1 MANVLITR
9 LVGFAVVLALFVVA
23 VGAYTRLAD
32 AGLGCPDWPGCYG
45 FLTVPEA
52 AADVSLAEARYPDA
66 PVEVTKAWWEMGHRY
81 IAGALLLLVFA
92 MFVIA
97 WRGREENTPTTFMS
111 ALLVIIVC
119 QAAFGAWTVT
129 LKLWPQ
135 VVTAHLLGGFTTL
148 SLLWLVLL
156 RQGVFA
162 SVHRGLPRPG
172 KHAAIALVAV
182 VAQIALGGWV
192 SSNYAAL
199 ACHDF
204 PSCDGS
210 YSPTID
216 LAAGFNIFQGVGPSY
231 LGGLMDNEARKAI
244 HWVHRLSAIGVAL
257 IVLSLAWRL
266 MAANRLLASAMVVV
280 LIAQIVLGILNVVW
294 VLPLFNATLHNVG
307 GALLLITLVTVNFAP
322 RLRIHRA
329 MPNA

>member
-9 LVGFAVVLALFVVA
+9 LVGFAVILALFVVA

-97 WRGREENTPTTFMS
+97 WRGREDIISTSVMS
-111 ALLVIIVC
+111 SRFVIIFC
-119 QAAFGAWTVT
+119 KSSFGAWTVT
-129 LKLWPQ
+129 LIFWPQ
-135 VVTAHLLGGFTTL
+135 LVRAHLLGGFTTL

-162 SVHRGLPRPG
+162 SVYRGLPRPG

-216 LAAGFNIFQGVGPSY
+216 LAEGFNIFQGVGPSY

-244 HWVHRLSAIGVAL
+244 HWVHRISAIGVAL

-266 MAANRLLASAMVVV
+266 MRANRLIASAMVVV

>member
-9 LVGFAVVLALFVVA
+9 LVGFAVILAVFVVA

-45 FLTVPEA
+45 FLTVPGA
-52 AADVSLAEARYPDA
+52 VADVSLADARYPDA

-92 MFVIA
+92 IFVVA
-97 WRGREENTPTTFMS
+97 WRGRQENTPTTFMS
-111 ALLVIIVC
+111 VLLVIILC

-156 RQGVFA
+156 RQGVFP
-162 SVHRGLPRPG
+162 SIHRGLPTPG
-172 KHAAIALVAV
+172 KHAVIALAAV
-182 VAQIALGGWV
+182 IGQIALGGWV

-199 ACHDF
+199 ACYDC

-210 YSPTID
+210 YAPTID
-216 LAAGFNIFQGVGPSY
+216 LAEGFNIFQGVGPSY

-244 HWVHRLSAIGVAL
+244 HWVHRLSAIGVAI
-257 IVLSLAWRL
+257 IVVSLAWRL
-266 MAANRLLASAMVVV
+266 MRANRLIALTMVAV
-280 LIAQIVLGILNVVW
+280 LFAQIALGILNVVW

-322 RLRIHRA
+322 RLRIQPPV
-329 MPNA
+329 PNL

>member
-9 LVGFAVVLALFVVA
+9 LVGFAVILAVFVVA

-52 AADVSLAEARYPDA
+52 VADVSLAEARYPDA

-92 MFVIA
+92 IFVVA
-97 WRGREENTPTTFMS
+97 WRGRQENTPTTFMS
-111 ALLVIIVC
+111 VLLVIILC

-156 RQGVFA
+156 RQGVFP
-162 SVHRGLPRPG
+162 SIHRGLPAPG
-172 KHAAIALVAV
+172 KHAVIALVAV
-182 VAQIALGGWV
+182 IGQIALGGWV

-199 ACHDF
+199 ACYDF

-210 YSPTID
+210 YTPTID
-216 LAAGFNIFQGVGPSY
+216 LAEGFNIFQGVGPSY

-244 HWVHRLSAIGVAL
+244 HWVHRLSAIGVAI
-257 IVLSLAWRL
+257 IVVSLAWRL
-266 MAANRLLASAMVVV
+266 MRANRLIALTMVAV
-280 LIAQIVLGILNVVW
+280 LFAQIVLGILNVVW
-294 VLPLFNATLHNVG
+294 VLPLFNATLHTVG

-322 RLRIHRA
+322 RLRIQQP
-329 MPNA
+329 MPNV

>member
-1 MANVLITR
+1 MANLLIKK
-9 LVGFAVVLALFVVA
+9 LVAFGVVFALLVVA

-45 FLTVPEA
+45 FLTVPQA
-52 AADVSLAEARYPDA
+52 QADVDVAEARYPDA
-66 PVEVTKAWWEMGHRY
+66 PVEVVKAWWEMGHRY
-81 IAGALLLLVFA
+81 IAGALMALVFA

-97 WRGREENTPTTFMS
+97 WRGRSENTPTTLLS
-111 ALLVIIVC
+111 ALLVIIAC

-148 SLLWLVLL
+148 SLLWLLLL
-156 RQGVFA
+156 RQGA
-162 SVHRGLPRPG
+162 LPSMHRGLPMPG
-172 KHAAIALVAV
+172 KHAAIALAV
-182 VAQIALGGWV
+182 VIGQIALGGWV

-210 YSPTID
+210 YTPAID
-216 LAAGFNIFQGVGPSY
+216 LAEGFNLFQGVGPSY
-231 LGGLMDNEARKAI
+231 LGGLMDSEARKAI
-244 HWVHRLSAIGVAL
+244 HWVHRLSAIVVA
-257 IVLSLAWRL
+257 IVVIALAVRL
-266 MAANRLLASAMVVV
+266 MKANRLLATTMLVV
-280 LIAQIVLGILNVVW
+280 LAAQILLGILNVVW
-294 VLPLFNATLHNVG
+294 VLPLINATLHNVG

-322 RLRIHRA
+322 RLRVHTG
-329 MPNA
+329 P